1 MNHKIEVEKFHTDS
15 SKKGIKKWVA
25 ETEPPVSF
33 FVQISD
39 NILDPENHDLLEIGR
54 QGKDSR
60 RLIIV
65 DKNVYGLYGE
75 KIENYFKTSGI
86 NYKIFPVES
95 SEEKKDLETL
105 LLILGAMEEFKL
117 ERSGEPVLAVGG
129 GVLLDVVGIAATL
142 YRRGVPYIRI
152 PTTLLALVD
161 ASVGVK
167 TGINHFGRR
176 NRLGSYYGPIGA
188 YLDRSFLRTLARKEI
203 SNGCG
208 EILKMAVVKDSRLFE
223 LLEKHG
229 ARMIDDKFQNG
240 QEPTEV
246 IERSIQG
253 MVEEL
258 APNLWEKDMKR
269 LVNFGHSFS
278 AVVEMRALPELS
290 HGEAVALDVLYSCIL
305 SANRGLMKSND
316 MERVG
321 KTMKLLELPTFHP
334 LFGDIGTLEEA
345 LADTV
350 RHRDGAQELPIPL
363 SIGRAIFLND
373 FTTVELKKASDI
385 MKEKFST

>member
-1 MNHKIEVEKFHTDS
+1 MKHNLEKEEYETLS
-15 SKKGIKKWVA
+15 GKKGVKKWTA

-33 FVQISD
+33 FVQISE
-39 NILDPENHDLLEIGR
+39 NLLAPGNHDLLEIGR
-54 QGKDSR
+54 QGKNAR
-60 RLIIV
+60 RLVVV
-65 DKNVYGLYGE
+65 DKTVCDLYGE

-86 NYKIFPVES
+86 MYKIFPVES
-95 SEEKKDLETL
+95 NEEKKDLETL

-117 ERSGEPVLAVGG
+117 ERSGEPVIAIGG
-129 GVLLDVVGIAATL
+129 GVLLDVVGVAATL
-142 YRRGVPYIRI
+142 YRRGVPYIRV

-176 NRLGSYYGPIGA
+176 NRLGSYYGPVGA
-188 YLDRSFLRTLARKEI
+188 YLDRSFLKTLPRKEL

-208 EILKMAVVKDSRLFE
+208 EILKMAVVKDERLFE

-229 ARMIDDKFQNG
+229 ARMIDEQFQGG
-240 QEPTEV
+240 QEPTET

-253 MVEEL
+253 MIEEL

-278 AVVEMRALPELS
+278 ALIEMQALPELS
-290 HGEAVALDVLYSCIL
+290 HGEAVALDALFSCIL
-305 SANRGLMKSND
+305 SANRGFMKLED
-316 MERVG
+316 VERVA
-321 KTMKLLELPTFHP
+321 KTMRLLELPTFHP
-334 LFGDIGTLEEA
+334 LFADISVIEEA

-363 SIGRAIFLND
+363 FIGRAVFFND
-373 FTTVELKKASDI
+373 FTAIELAAASDI
-385 MKEKFST
+385 MKNKFAL